1 MSWRLKLSAEEDW
14 GGGLRVVSTFRP
26 ELCEHKAKT
35 GDVIH
40 YHYVGRL
47 GHDGNIFGRR
57 YLSLYPQV
65 P

>member
-1 MSWRLKLSAEEDW
+1 MYLYSGIEEDW
-14 GGGLRVVSTFRP
+14 GDGLKVLSTFRP

-57 YLSLYPQV
+57 Y
-65 P
+65 

>member
-1 MSWRLKLSAEEDW
+1 ML
-14 GGGLRVVSTFRP
+14 STFRP

-57 YLSLYPQV
+57 SDAHSLYSV
-65 P
+65 FYRLHDALCYNMYTYL